1 LKIHGADKGE
11 EMPAD
16 NSTTVSEESATQ
28 KSLLKRLFGLYEII
42 PIMLILL
49 SIIGIGIT
57 DYSPANSRRYWLAMV
72 PVFAGACLILEWS
85 RARGRGQK
93 WTTIVRTQLLLW
105 FGLLLAVFLVYFLL
119 HTGRLD
125 NENTGLIIL
134 LLLALTTFFAGIHLG
149 WRLFIVGI
157 FLGLALIGAAYLEE
171 FVWMFLII
179 ALVVV
184 AIFLLL
190 KHYAGTKIGE
200 KVG

>member
-1 LKIHGADKGE
+1 
-11 EMPAD
+11 MQVD
-16 NSTTVSEESATQ
+16 NSTTVSEEGVTK
-28 KSLLKRLFGLYEII
+28 KSLLKRMFGLYEII
-42 PIMLILL
+42 PIVLLLL

-57 DYSPANSRRYWLAMV
+57 DFSPADSHLYWLAMV

-85 RARGRGQK
+85 RARGKGQK
-93 WTTIVRTQLLLW
+93 WTTILRTQVLLW
-105 FGLLLAVFLVYFLL
+105 LGLLLAVRLAYLLL

-157 FLGLALIGAAYLEE
+157 FLGVALIGAAYLEE

-179 ALVVV
+179 AIVVV

-190 KHYAGTKIGE
+190 KRYTGLKMGKMQDEAGE
-200 KVG
+200 D